1 MIIIDKIFIRVL
13 TLIHQTNLVLEAR
26 EATIDVEV
34 MNLTEL
40 GEPLRKIE
48 AKTVYDIIHDFAGKS
63 QENLSLVHTE

>member
-1 MIIIDKIFIRVL
+1 M
-13 TLIHQTNLVLEAR
+13 LEAR